1 MTRVSTNM
9 TNDDMQYYLQ
19 LRNSE
24 MNRLQNQMAEQ
35 TRIKDLRD
43 DPVSAAH
50 SVKYLSKIDR
60 LNRFSR
66 NIDNIMSENRIAE
79 GYMVSANNI
88 IHRVREL
95 AIQGA
100 NDTYTR
106 SEKIIMGEE
115 VNQLLNELISI
126 ANAKTS
132 DGTSMFAGDKT
143 QSNAYRVL
151 SSRVPGS
158 IGKVITEVQYT
169 GSINPVQAEI
179 SESSYIDAGFA
190 GNRVFWAEHQQ
201 VISNRDAQG
210 FVASS
215 DSRFRIDNDYIDIKA
230 GDNIHTIIA
239 RINSSDTAVKAALD
253 PVQNSIV
260 LESTTPHQIWL
271 EDSGNGRILKDLG
284 LISETGNPPNNISRS
299 ADLGG
304 GSLFDMVIDL
314 RNQLYN
320 GNTINIGGSSLK
332 GLTLG
337 QENLISSIAALGSH
351 EERLQT
357 VKERLNSEIPE
368 TMAWN
373 SREVD
378 LDMTQAITDLKMLE
392 YTQKAAMQVAGRILQ
407 PTLLDFLR

>member
-1 MTRVSTNM
+1 MERVSTNM

-24 MNRLQNQMAEQ
+24 MNILQNQMAEG
-35 TRIKDLRD
+35 TKIKNLRD

-60 LNRFSR
+60 LNRFSS
-66 NIDNIMSENRIAE
+66 NIDDIMSENRIAE
-79 GYMVSANNI
+79 SYMVSANNI

-100 NDTYTR
+100 NDTYTDF
-106 SEKIIMGEE
+106 EKNIMGEE
-115 VNQLLNELISI
+115 VNQLLNELVSI
-126 ANAKTS
+126 ANSKTS

-143 QSNAYRVL
+143 HSNAYRVL

-158 IGKVITEVQYT
+158 LNRVITDVQYA
-169 GSINPVQAEI
+169 GSINPIKAEI
-179 SESSYIDAGFA
+179 SESSYIDAGFS
-190 GNRVFWAEHQQ
+190 GNRVFWAEQQ
-201 VISNRDAQG
+201 QIISNRDAQNY
-210 FVASS
+210 VATA
-215 DSRFRIDNDYIDIKA
+215 DSKFRIDNDYISIKA
-230 GDNIHTIIA
+230 GDNIHTVIA
-239 RINSSDTAVKAALD
+239 RINSSNASVKAALD

-260 LESTTPHQIWL
+260 LESTTAHQIWL
-271 EDSGNGRILKDLG
+271 EDSGDGRILKDLG
-284 LISETGNPPNNISRS
+284 LISEIGNPPNNISRD
-299 ADLGG
+299 AEIGG

-314 RNQLYN
+314 RDQLYS

-337 QENLISSIAALGSH
+337 QDNIISSIASLGSH

-368 TMAWN
+368 TIAQN

-378 LDMTQAITDLKMLE
+378 LDMTKAITDLKMLE

>member
-19 LRNSE
+19 LRNSD

-35 TRIKDLRD
+35 TKIKDLRD
-43 DPVSAAH
+43 DPVSAAN
-50 SVKYLSKIDR
+50 SVKYLSKINR
-60 LNRFSR
+60 LNRFSK
-66 NIDNIMSENRIAE
+66 NVDAIMSENSIAE

-88 IHRVREL
+88 LHRVREL

-100 NDTYTR
+100 NDTYTK
-106 SEKIIMGEE
+106 SEKNIMGEE
-115 VNQLLNELISI
+115 VNQLLNELVSI

-143 QSNAYRVL
+143 ESNAYRVL

-158 IGKVITEVQYT
+158 DTKVITDVQYS

-179 SESSYIDAGFA
+179 SESNYMDAGFS
-190 GNRVFWAEHQQ
+190 GNKVFWAEQQ
-201 VISNRDAQG
+201 QIISNRDSKN
-210 FVASS
+210 FVATV
-215 DSRFRIDNDYIDIKA
+215 DSKFRIDNEYIKIKA
-230 GDNIHTIIA
+230 GDNIHTVIA
-239 RINSSDTAVKAALD
+239 RINSSGSAVKAALD

-271 EDSGNGRILKDLG
+271 EDSGNSRILKDLG
-284 LISETGNPPNNISRS
+284 LISENGNPPYNI
-299 ADLGG
+299 AKDAEMGG
-304 GSLFDMVIDL
+304 GSLFDMVINL
-314 RNQLYN
+314 RDQLYA

-337 QENLISSIAALGSH
+337 QDNLVSSIASLGSH
-351 EERLQT
+351 DERLQT
-357 VKERLNSEIPE
+357 VKDRLNSEIPQ
-368 TMAWN
+368 TIAMN
-373 SREVD
+373 SKEVD
-378 LDMTQAITDLKMLE
+378 LDMTKAITDLKMLE

>member
-35 TRIKDLRD
+35 TKIKDLRD

-95 AIQGA
+95 ALQGA
-100 NDTYTR
+100 NDTYTN
-106 SEKIIMGEE
+106 SEKKIMGEE

-143 QSNAYRVL
+143 QSDAYRVL

-158 IGKVITEVQYT
+158 TGKVITEVQYA

-179 SESSYIDAGFA
+179 SESSYMDAGFA

-201 VISNRDAQG
+201 IISNRDAQE
-210 FVASS
+210 FVATT

-239 RINSSDTAVKAALD
+239 RINSSDTAVKASLD

-284 LISETGNPPNNISRS
+284 LISEIGNPPNNISRD
-299 ADLGG
+299 ADAGG
-304 GSLFDMVIDL
+304 GSLFDMVVDL
-314 RNQLYN
+314 RNQLYE

-351 EERLQT
+351 DERMQT

-368 TMAWN
+368 TMAQN

>member
-9 TNDDMQYYLQ
+9 TNDDMQYYMQ

-24 MNRLQNQMAEQ
+24 MNRLQNKMAGQ

-66 NIDNIMSENRIAE
+66 NIDSIMSENRIAE
-79 GYMVSANNI
+79 SYMISANNI
-88 IHRVREL
+88 VHRVREL

-100 NDTYTR
+100 NGTYTD
-106 SEKIIMGEE
+106 SEKKIMGEE

-143 QSNAYRVL
+143 QSDAYRIL
-151 SSRVPGS
+151 SGRVPGS
-158 IGKVITEVQYT
+158 VGKVITNVQYS

-201 VISNRDAQG
+201 IIANRDAQN
-210 FVASS
+210 FVATT
-215 DSRFRIDNDYIDIKA
+215 DSGFRIDNDYIDIKA

-239 RINSSDTAVKAALD
+239 RINSSDTAVKASLD

-284 LISETGNPPNNISRS
+284 LITEIGNPPYNISRD
-299 ADLGG
+299 ADSGG
-304 GSLFDMVIDL
+304 GSLFDMIIDL
-314 RNQLYN
+314 RDQLYV

-337 QENLISSIAALGSH
+337 HENLISSIAALGSH

-357 VKERLNSEIPE
+357 VRERLNSEIPE
-368 TMAWN
+368 TIAKN
-373 SREVD
+373 SGEVD
-378 LDMTQAITDLKMLE
+378 LDMTKAITDLKMLE
-392 YTQKAAMQVAGRILQ
+392 YSQKAAMQVAGRILQ

>member
-24 MNRLQNQMAEQ
+24 MNNLQNQMAEG
-35 TRIKDLRD
+35 TKIKDLRD

-50 SVKYLSKIDR
+50 SVKYLSKINR
-60 LNRFSR
+60 LNRFSE
-66 NIDNIMSENRIAE
+66 NIDTIMSENRIAE
-79 GYMVSANNI
+79 SYMVSANNI

-95 AIQGA
+95 AIQGG
-100 NDTYTR
+100 NDTFTKF
-106 SEKIIMGEE
+106 EKNIMADE

-143 QSNAYRVL
+143 QSDAYRVL

-158 IGKVITEVQYT
+158 LNKVITDVQYS
-169 GSINPVQAEI
+169 GSINPIQAEI
-179 SESSYIDAGFA
+179 SESSYMDAGFS
-190 GNRVFWAEHQQ
+190 GNRVFWAEQQ
-201 VISNRDAQG
+201 QIISNRDAQN
-210 FVASS
+210 FVVTA
-215 DSRFRIDNDYIDIKA
+215 DSKFRIDNDYISIKA

-239 RINSSDTAVKAALD
+239 RINSSDAAVKASLD

-260 LESTTPHQIWL
+260 IESTAAHEIWL
-271 EDSGNGRILKDLG
+271 EDSESGRILKDLG
-284 LISETGNPPNNISRS
+284 LISEIGHPPNNIARD
-299 ADLGG
+299 AEIGG

-314 RNQLYN
+314 RDQLYA

-337 QENLISSIAALGSH
+337 QDNLISSIALLGSH
-351 EERLQT
+351 EERLKT

-368 TMAWN
+368 TIAQN

-378 LDMTQAITDLKMLE
+378 LDMTKAITDLKMLE
-392 YTQKAAMQVAGRILQ
+392 YTQKASMQVAGRILQ